1 MQEISRSL
9 DGLSAQLERV
19 LTRAPELQREIH
31 ETLGAQL
38 LTAVRQRAPIS
49 LKGHRVS
56 ASEYHARG
64 TLRQWQSKYI
74 GSRGGYAAV
83 RATDEPKGNNGAGAI
98 TNYVENGH
106 RSRVGGMHASRRTK
120 RRWRQY
126 GAPYSFV
133 NGRGF
138 YHSTQADAER
148 LLTRAAEQLANQIAE
163 EFER

>member
-9 DGLSAQLERV
+9 NGLSAQLERV

-31 ETLGAQL
+31 EKLGAQL

-49 LKGHRVS
+49 LKGHRIS
-56 ASEYHARG
+56 ATEYHARG
-64 TLRQWQSKYI
+64 TLRNWQSKYI
-74 GSRGGYAAV
+74 GSRGGYAAI

-106 RSRVGGMHASRRTK
+106 RSRVGGMYASRRTK
-120 RRWRQY
+120 RRWRQR
-126 GAPYSFV
+126 GAPRSFV

-148 LLTRAAEQLANQIAE
+148 LLTRAAAQLANQIAE

>member
-9 DGLSAQLERV
+9 DGFSAQLERV
-19 LTRAPELQREIH
+19 LTRAPELQRETH
-31 ETLGAQL
+31 EKLGVRL
-38 LTAVRQRAPIS
+38 LDIVRHRAPIS
-49 LKGHRVS
+49 LKGHRIS
-56 ASEYHARG
+56 ATEYHERG

-106 RSRVGGMHASRRTK
+106 RSRVGGMYASRRTK
-120 RRWRQY
+120 RRWRQH
-126 GAPYSFV
+126 GAPRSFV

-138 YHSTQADAER
+138 YHSTQTDAER
-148 LLTRAAEQLANQIAE
+148 LLTRAAEQLAAQIAE